1 MPMLCGTCFFMDAT
15 GDRTF
20 CRRYPAQLVNQQ
32 VGPGQIT
39 LQALYPVVDPE
50 KDWCGEHSVV
60 DSAEPE
66 ELN

>member
-1 MPMLCGTCFFMDAT
+1 MRNTCKTCKYMQT
-15 GDRTF
+15 GDTMF

-32 VGPGQIT
+32 VGVGQIII
-39 LQALYPVVDPE
+39 LQALYPVVDAE

-60 DSAEPE
+60 ETADK

>member
-1 MPMLCGTCFFMDAT
+1 MRNTCKTCKYMQT
-15 GDRTF
+15 GDTTF

-32 VGPGQIT
+32 AGPGQII

-60 DSAEPE
+60 DSAKPE

>member
-1 MPMLCGTCFFMDAT
+1 MRNTCKTCKYMQT
-15 GDRTF
+15 GDTTF

-32 VGPGQIT
+32 AGPGQII
-39 LQALYPVVDPE
+39 LQALYPVVDPA

-60 DSAEPE
+60 ETPDK